1 VDESHAWL
9 EQAISDR
16 SAAELLAD
24 GEDVGRW
31 CHAIAK
37 YQQAVEKAV
46 KAIVAALRE
55 GRMSFNE
62 IGYRHEVQ
70 PFVRILTHVPR
81 APRARGRPDIAGHLS
96 RLLDQRTRDSIR
108 ELEALIPK
116 QPPRGELHRRNTEYP
131 FQDARSQWTYPA
143 ARDTFSREEVQ
154 RFRDLSHRI
163 ADGASRIIAALRR
176 APR

>member
-1 VDESHAWL
+1 VDESRAWL
-9 EQAISDR
+9 EQALSDR
-16 SAAELLAD
+16 STAELLAA

-46 KAIVAALRE
+46 KAIVVALRE
-55 GRMSFNE
+55 ARMSFNE

-70 PFVRILTHVPR
+70 PFVRILTHV
-81 APRARGRPDIAGHLS
+81 PRARGRPDIAGHLS

-131 FQDARSQWTYPA
+131 FQATRSQWTFPA
-143 ARDTFSREEVQ
+143 ARDTFSLEEVQ

-163 ADGASRIIAALRR
+163 ADGASRIIVALRR